1 VYAALTLTIGLA
13 FAPPPDSARGGE
25 PHLTEPAPVVSLGF
39 EEALAR
45 ARELA
50 PERALR
56 RSARELEGSSVGVGP
71 FVKNPTLEL
80 SPNLR
85 FSPSSDLGPE
95 GQLIVRFPLDVAG
108 LGSARERVI
117 DRVGAELEA
126 QADELGLDGTLSAA
140 RAWLDLWV
148 VVETQ
153 GSAERDAALARE
165 LVGKLRTAR
174 SVEEASVLDVLD
186 AEVLAD
192 EAELA
197 ILALEGERHD
207 RALRLARVLAMAPSP
222 LPMVVGSLPEPE
234 LPAIAGQASWP
245 AELPAVRRAER
256 AAELAEAR
264 AAEARAAS
272 ATDLS
277 VGWSLTRD
285 APQGWTT
292 GAVVAIGLP
301 WFDRAQASTA
311 EYESAARLQAATSVL
326 ERERGRADLAAELH
340 EVEHTRELSQRLEKV
355 LVPRHEAIASARQRL
370 VEAGEGTVNELV
382 FARRALVAARR
393 RAIEARAA
401 HALARVRTKLFY
413 EAGAARS
420 ASSAGAGR

>member
-1 VYAALTLTIGLA
+1 MYAALTLTIGLA
-13 FAPPPDSARGGE
+13 FAPPPGSAEGAE
-25 PHLTEPAPVVSLGF
+25 PHLTAPAPVVSLGF
-39 EEALAR
+39 EQALER

-50 PERALR
+50 PLRALR

-80 SPNLR
+80 APNLR

-108 LGSARERVI
+108 LGAAREQVI
-117 DRVGAELEA
+117 ERVGAELEA
-126 QADELGLDGTLSAA
+126 QADELGLDGTLTAA

-153 GSAERDAALARE
+153 GSAERDAQLARE
-165 LVGKLRTAR
+165 LVAKLRTAS
-174 SVEEASVLDVLD
+174 SVEEASALDVLD
-186 AEVLAD
+186 AQVLAD
-192 EAELA
+192 EAELT

-222 LPMVVGSLPEPE
+222 LPTVAGGLPEPE
-234 LPAIAGQASWP
+234 LPAPAARASWP
-245 AELPAVRRAER
+245 AELPTVRRAAR

-285 APQGWTT
+285 APEGWTT
-292 GAVVAIGLP
+292 GAIVAIGLP

-311 EYESAARLQAATSVL
+311 EYESTARLQAATSTL

-340 EVEHTRELSQRLEKV
+340 EVEHTRELSQRLETV
-355 LVPRHEAIASARQRL
+355 LVPRHEAIANARQRL
-370 VEAGEGTVNELV
+370 VEAGEGTVHELV
-382 FARRALVAARR
+382 LARRALIAARR
-393 RAIEARAA
+393 RGIEARAA
-401 HALARVRTKLFY
+401 HALARVRAKLLY
-413 EAGAARS
+413 EAGVAAS
-420 ASSAGAGR
+420 GSTAGAQR

>member
-1 VYAALTLTIGLA
+1 MYAALTLTIGLA
-13 FAPPPDSARGGE
+13 FAPPPGSGRGSE
-25 PHLTEPAPVVSLGF
+25 PHLGEPAKEIALGF
-39 EEALAR
+39 EQALAR

-56 RSARELEGSSVGVGP
+56 RSAKELEGSSVGVGP

-108 LGSARERVI
+108 LGAARERVI

-126 QADELGLDGTLSAA
+126 QADELGLEGTLSAA

-165 LVGKLRTAR
+165 LVGKLSAAR
-174 SVEEASVLDVLD
+174 RVEEASALDVLD

-222 LPMVVGSLPEPE
+222 LPTVAGGLPEPA
-234 LPAIAGQASWP
+234 LPAPVEQASWP

-264 AAEARAAS
+264 AEEARAAS

-277 VGWSLTRD
+277 LGWSLTRD

-292 GAVVAIGLP
+292 GAVIAIGLP

-311 EYESAARLQAATSVL
+311 EHESAARVQAATSAL

-340 EVEHTRELSQRLEKV
+340 EVEHTRELSQRLEAV
-355 LVPRHEAIASARQRL
+355 IVPRHEAVASARQRL
-370 VEAGEGTVNELV
+370 VEAGEATVHELV
-382 FARRALVAARR
+382 LARRALVAARR
-393 RAIEARAA
+393 RAIEAKAA
-401 HALARVRTKLFY
+401 HALARVRAKLVY
-413 EAGAARS
+413 EAGAARA
-420 ASSAGAGR
+420 ASSRGAGR

>member
-13 FAPPPDSARGGE
+13 FAQPADSARDAGS
-25 PHLTEPAPVVSLGF
+25 HLTEPTPVSVLGF
-39 EEALAR
+39 EQALER
-45 ARELA
+45 ARELG
-50 PERALR
+50 PQRALR
-56 RSARELEGSSVGVGP
+56 RSARELEGRSVGVGP

-80 SPNLR
+80 APNLR

-95 GQLIVRFPLDVAG
+95 GQLTVRFPLDVAG
-108 LGSARERVI
+108 LGTARERVI
-117 DRVGAELEA
+117 DRVGAELVA

-153 GSAERDAALARE
+153 SSAERDAELARE
-165 LVGKLRTAR
+165 LVAKLRAAR
-174 SVEEASVLDVLD
+174 AVEEASALDVLD
-186 AEVLAD
+186 AEVLVD
-192 EAELA
+192 EAELT

-207 RALRLARVLAMAPSP
+207 RALRLARVLALPASP
-222 LPMVVGSLPEPE
+222 LPMVAGSPPETE
-234 LPAIAGQASWP
+234 LPAVAARASWP
-245 AELPAVRRAER
+245 AELPAVRKAER

-272 ATDLS
+272 ATDLT

-285 APQGWTT
+285 APDGWTT

-311 EYESAARLQAATSVL
+311 EYESTARVQLATSAL

-340 EVEHTRELSQRLEKV
+340 EVEHTRELWQRLDAV
-355 LVPRHEAIASARQRL
+355 LVPRHEAIASARQKL
-370 VEAGEGTVNELV
+370 VEAGEASVHELV
-382 FARRALVAARR
+382 LARRALVAARR
-393 RAIEARAA
+393 RTVEARAA
-401 HALARVRTKLFY
+401 HALAKVRAKLLF
-413 EAGAARS
+413 EAGATRS
-420 ASSAGAGR
+420 SSSTGASR